1 MMFCMSGCTGFFSN
15 PVSLMLPPKSSGD
28 IEEVEQALS
37 KVASNYE
44 FSYPA
49 SGDNRNAI
57 TIRDFNLDG
66 KDEALVFYQTVDE
79 NNAITVHMGVFVY
92 DGETRDDAKWTLLKD
107 VLLSGTGIDRFEFI
121 DVCDDDSPEVFIGC
135 KLYNAQ
141 EQELNIYDFNN
152 SDITLLSQERYTD
165 YCVGDLIGTG
175 KNQVILF
182 KIANQTETVSP
193 ESVDSPLSKTV
204 SAKLLSL
211 SYEDVDSV
219 PVVLGTVDFDG
230 NITSFS
236 NISLENVA
244 DDKKGVVVDAYVGGS
259 AMITEVFYYDETLK
273 ASFYNKRTASTDA
286 TYRES
291 LIASRD
297 INGDKIIEIPKT
309 YVCQGYDMFDNPAQ
323 KVYFTEWYNISGKK
337 LGERVAC
344 GFINTADN
352 YFLQTPA
359 TWLGKITVQRNF
371 DERERVFCEWDFT
384 KQTYGQTLFSVRVF
398 LKSEFK
404 ENSRNYTKVNSDDEY
419 VYAVKINED
428 ANFTDSI
435 SVEYLKE
442 NIILL

>member
-1 MMFCMSGCTGFFSN
+1 MIKRIFALILGVVMMFCMSGCTGFFSN

-175 KNQVILF
+175 KIRLF
-182 KIANQTETVSP
+182 C
-193 ESVDSPLSKTV
+193 L
-204 SAKLLSL
+204 
-211 SYEDVDSV
+211 
-219 PVVLGTVDFDG
+219 
-230 NITSFS
+230 
-236 NISLENVA
+236 
-244 DDKKGVVVDAYVGGS
+244 
-259 AMITEVFYYDETLK
+259 
-273 ASFYNKRTASTDA
+273 R
-286 TYRES
+286 
-291 LIASRD
+291 
-297 INGDKIIEIPKT
+297 
-309 YVCQGYDMFDNPAQ
+309 
-323 KVYFTEWYNISGKK
+323 
-337 LGERVAC
+337 
-344 GFINTADN
+344 
-352 YFLQTPA
+352 
-359 TWLGKITVQRNF
+359 
-371 DERERVFCEWDFT
+371 
-384 KQTYGQTLFSVRVF
+384 
-398 LKSEFK
+398 
-404 ENSRNYTKVNSDDEY
+404 
-419 VYAVKINED
+419 
-428 ANFTDSI
+428 
-435 SVEYLKE
+435 
-442 NIILL
+442 